1 MEVGKEPRSL
11 PVRFFTTQTP
21 RCFVIKV
28 VGAPGTVPR
37 VLLVDVMRSYYL
49 RGKPGAVEALLQSK
63 SVARDREC
71 VCVCVCVCVCACIY
85 ICLLNK
91 S

>member
-49 RGKPGAVEALLQSK
+49 RGKPGDVEALLQSK
-63 SVARDREC
+63 SVPRYKEC
-71 VCVCVCVCVCACIY
+71 VCVRAYIYAC
-85 ICLLNK
+85 
-91 S
+91 